1 MIKAENFR
9 QASHMG
15 FFSAIKFMVLVK
27 FNAYKTSIA
36 QMIRQIFSPILYFIF
51 LAQGLGALIPT
62 VTFMGEK
69 VNYKTYVFLG
79 IFAYILVTAFSES
92 IYRTTV
98 DKRYGLLALK
108 LQGGIKPFYYVFC
121 GGIFM
126 EISIL
131 IQCLILLVVAMLFGV
146 RVSFPLYLLG
156 ILFAII
162 SMYFW
167 RSLAVLISIGIKDY
181 RT

>member
-1 MIKAENFR
+1 M
-9 QASHMG
+9 
-15 FFSAIKFMVLVK
+15 
-27 FNAYKTSIA
+27 
-36 QMIRQIFSPILYFIF
+36 
-51 LAQGLGALIPT
+51 
-62 VTFMGEK
+62 
-69 VNYKTYVFLG
+69 
-79 IFAYILVTAFSES
+79 VTAFSES

-108 LQGGIKPFYYVFC
+108 LQGGIKPFYYVFG

-131 IQCLILLVVAMLFGV
+131 IQCLILLVVAMLFDV